1 MPKLISLEQAEQLS
15 VKEVHDLYRRYV
27 NRSQVNLMTS
37 FGFGRE
43 LVDHAE
49 GAIIHTRD
57 GRQIL
62 DFTGGVIVE
71 LHNPA
76 EVPVERVR
84 STLDEAGYVNVQ
96 VQGSGGGARELIIR
110 VPPQQAETTQNPNE
124 VANAILERL
133 QKVDPGFELRS
144 PPDFVSGQVG
154 EELTEQGGLAMLFTL
169 IMILIYVGFRFQW
182 KMAAGTVFAALHDP
196 IVIFGFF
203 AATQMT
209 FDLPGLAAILAVIGY
224 SINDTVV
231 VFDRVRE
238 VFHTKRKASTAEMLD
253 AALNQTLSRT
263 LMTSFSTLFV
273 VASLYI
279 FGGETLEGFAAAI
292 IVGVV
297 IGTYSSIFIA
307 ASIALDL
314 KLTAADL
321 MPQQKDTSE
330 LDALP

>member
-1 MPKLISLEQAEQLS
+1 MEFFKKTPNIKFMAARKWFYAISAILMIGSFAL
-15 VKEVHDLYRRYV
+15 LATRGL
-27 NRSQVNLMTS
+27 NL
-37 FGFGRE
+37 G
-43 LVDHAE
+43 
-49 GAIIHTRD
+49 
-57 GRQIL
+57 L

-71 LHNPA
+71 LDNPA
-76 EVPVERVR
+76 EVSVQNVR
-84 STLDEAGYVNVQ
+84 NALDEAGYTAQ
-96 VQGSGGGARELIIR
+96 VQATGGSPRELIIR
-110 VPPQQAETTQNPNE
+110 VPPQEAETTQNPNE
-124 VANAILERL
+124 VAAAILGAL
-133 QKVDPGFELRS
+133 KKADAGFTLKGS
-144 PPDFVSGQVG
+144 PDFVGGQVG

-203 AATQMT
+203 SATQMT
-209 FDLPGLAAILAVIGY
+209 FDLSVLAAILAVIGY

-253 AALNQTLSRT
+253 LALNQTLSRT
-263 LMTSFSTLFV
+263 IMTSFSTLFV
-273 VASLYI
+273 VASLYLV
-279 FGGETLEGFAAAI
+279 GGETLRGFAAAI

-307 ASIALDL
+307 AALALDL

-321 MPQQKDTSE
+321 MPQQRDDSE
-330 LDALP
+330 VDALP

>member
-1 MPKLISLEQAEQLS
+1 MEFFKTTPRIVFMARRKWFYIISAVLMIGSFAL
-15 VKEVHDLYRRYV
+15 LATRGL
-27 NRSQVNLMTS
+27 NL
-37 FGFGRE
+37 G
-43 LVDHAE
+43 
-49 GAIIHTRD
+49 
-57 GRQIL
+57 L

-71 LHNPA
+71 LNNPGD
-76 EVPVERVR
+76 VSVQRVR
-84 STLDEAGYVNVQ
+84 DALDEAGYTVQ
-96 VQGSGGGARELIIR
+96 VQATGGSARELIVR
-110 VPPQQAETTQNPNE
+110 VPPQEGQTTQNPNE
-124 VANAILERL
+124 VAAAMLDTL
-133 QKVDPGFELRS
+133 KKVDAGFALRGS
-144 PPDFVSGQVG
+144 PDFVGAQVG

-203 AATQMT
+203 SATQMT
-209 FDLPGLAAILAVIGY
+209 FDLSVLAAILAVIGY

-279 FGGETLEGFAAAI
+279 FGGETLQGFAAAI

-297 IGTYSSIFIA
+297 VGTYSSIFIA
-307 ASIALDL
+307 AALALDL

-321 MPQQKDTSE
+321 MPQQKDDSE
-330 LDALP
+330 VDALP

>member
-1 MPKLISLEQAEQLS
+1 MEFFKTTPRIRFMERRKWCYLISAVLMIGSFAL
-15 VKEVHDLYRRYV
+15 LATRGL
-27 NRSQVNLMTS
+27 NL
-37 FGFGRE
+37 G
-43 LVDHAE
+43 
-49 GAIIHTRD
+49 
-57 GRQIL
+57 L

-71 LHNPA
+71 LNNPA
-76 EVPVERVR
+76 DVSVQRVR
-84 STLDEAGYVNVQ
+84 DALAEAGYDVQ
-96 VQGSGGGARELIIR
+96 VQASGGSARNLIVR
-110 VPPQQAETTQNPNE
+110 VPAKKLQAVQNPNE
-124 VANAILERL
+124 VAAAILGVLKKEN
-133 QKVDPGFELRS
+133 PGFELRGS
-144 PPDFVSGQVG
+144 PDFVGAQVG

-169 IMILIYVGFRFQW
+169 LMILIYVGFRFQW
-182 KMAAGTVFAALHDP
+182 KMAAGTVLAALHDP

-203 AATQMT
+203 SLTQMT
-209 FDLPGLAAILAVIGY
+209 FDLSVLAAVLAVIGY

-273 VASLYI
+273 VASLYV
-279 FGGETLEGFAAAI
+279 FGGEALRGFAAAI

-297 IGTYSSIFIA
+297 VGTYSSIFV
-307 ASIALDL
+307 ASAIALDL

-321 MPQQKDTSE
+321 MPQQKDNSE

>member
-1 MPKLISLEQAEQLS
+1 MEFFKKTPRIQFMA
-15 VKEVHDLYRRYV
+15 RRKWFYIFSAV
-27 NRSQVNLMTS
+27 LMIGSFALLATRGLNL
-37 FGFGRE
+37 G
-43 LVDHAE
+43 
-49 GAIIHTRD
+49 
-57 GRQIL
+57 L

-71 LHNPA
+71 VDNPA
-76 EVPVERVR
+76 ELAVQRVR
-84 STLDEAGYVNVQ
+84 DALDDAGYNVQ
-96 VQGSGGGARELIIR
+96 VQASGGSARELIIR
-110 VPPQQAETTQNPNE
+110 VPPQEAEKTQNPNE
-124 VANAILERL
+124 VAAAILGTL
-133 QKVDPGFELRS
+133 QKADPGFALRGS
-144 PPDFVSGQVG
+144 PDFVGSQVG

-203 AATQMT
+203 SVTQMT
-209 FDLPGLAAILAVIGY
+209 FDLSVLAAILAVIGY

-238 VFHTKRKASTAEMLD
+238 VFHTKRKATTAEMLD

-279 FGGETLEGFAAAI
+279 FGGETLQGFAAAI
-292 IVGVV
+292 IVGVI

-307 ASIALDL
+307 AALALDL

-321 MPQQKDTSE
+321 MPEQKDTSE
-330 LDALP
+330 VDALP